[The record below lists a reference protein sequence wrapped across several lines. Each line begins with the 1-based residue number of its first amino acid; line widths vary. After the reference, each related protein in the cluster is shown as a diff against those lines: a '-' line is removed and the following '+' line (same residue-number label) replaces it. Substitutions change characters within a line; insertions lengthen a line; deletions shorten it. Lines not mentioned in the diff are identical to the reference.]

1 MRVIDAL
8 MKGSGILDLRDVD
21 LLHHVEGGRLVA
33 LFHDQVCEHEA
44 HLFVRRIL
52 VRRDAH
58 VLDRLGKVVLPG
70 IGLGD
75 VRVQLVHFRVLR
87 EQVFEELPRLGE
99 LLTAQKGHPFLGLR
113 GQLGA
118 WVDLLGVLRQLD
130 GDVPHPA
137 VLVHGD
143 LAVLGIEAVLAELE
157 VPFAAG
163 DAVDRPLT
171 LLVRL
176 RLHGQRL
183 ASHGRL
189 HLHVLK
195 RLALVV
201 DDLAGDATL
210 TPRLRQGARRG
221 QCEQKQERYLSQCP
235 HDLPIDGNALTI
247 AVTGQAASDRR
258 GIPCRVQHC
267 HNHALLPQHLL
278 RIRQV

>member
-1 MRVIDAL
+1 M
-8 MKGSGILDLRDVD
+8 
-21 LLHHVEGGRLVA
+21 
-33 LFHDQVCEHEA
+33 
-44 HLFVRRIL
+44 
-52 VRRDAH
+52 
-58 VLDRLGKVVLPG
+58 
-70 IGLGD
+70 
-75 VRVQLVHFRVLR
+75 
-87 EQVFEELPRLGE
+87 
-99 LLTAQKGHPFLGLR
+99 
-113 GQLGA
+113 
-118 WVDLLGVLRQLD
+118 LRQLD

-137 VLVHGD
+137 VLVHRD

-210 TPRLRQGARRG
+210 APRLRQGARRG

-247 AVTGQAASDRR
+247 AVTGQAAFERAASRA
-258 GIPCRVQHC
+258 GCNTAI
-267 HNHALLPQHLL
+267 NHALLPQHLPG
-278 RIRQV
+278 IRQV